1 MEYSSGRSLVMKK
14 MFTIVGVTNFLAVV
28 FLNAF
33 TDLGHKIII
42 QNTVFKVYD
51 GTTQIILSAVVNALM
66 LLPFILVFSP
76 SGYISDRFA
85 KNIVMRYSA
94 LFAIFITL
102 FITLAYYQGWFF
114 TAFALTFLLALQS
127 ALYSP
132 AKYGYIKELVG
143 SKYISEG
150 NGTLQAVTTSA
161 ILLGIIIY
169 TILFETLL
177 GDLFTAKEEILQ
189 IIAPLGWLLVLG
201 SVVEYI
207 LTLKLPNKMVKR
219 SSKKFEFIKYIRG
232 FYLKKNLIMIRRKK
246 EIFDSVIA
254 LSLFWSISQVV
265 LAIFGEY
272 AKSEL
277 GITNT
282 IIVQGVMTL
291 SVIGIVFGSIFS
303 ATFSKYYINSGISAL
318 SALGMS
324 IILFVIPFTTNT
336 ILLCFEFIL
345 FGFFSGMLLVPLNAK
360 IQHLSTDIHLGTI
373 LAGNNFIQTLFM
385 FSFLLLTTIFAYFGM
400 NAKILFFIMGFV
412 ALYLLY
418 LLLKRYFVMTIWSI
432 FESILKIRYR
442 YNYVGLEHIPQNSSI
457 LLAGNHV
464 SWIDWFIVQLPL
476 ERRVVFLIDKE
487 IYNNKFLKYIF
498 KFSDLIPIS
507 QKASKNSFI
516 ETSMKL
522 KNGKIVAIFPEGE
535 ISRSSDVSKFYRGYE
550 FIDRSGSVIVPFYID
565 GVFGSLFARHK
576 GDAKRCFLKKREIT
590 LYFGEPITEAIT
602 PEELREKVINLKR
615 M

>member
-1 MEYSSGRSLVMKK
+1 MKK
-14 MFTIVGVTNFLAVV
+14 MFAIVGVINYLAVV

-51 GTTQIILSAVVNALM
+51 VTTQIILSAIVNALM
-66 LLPFILVFSP
+66 LLPFILAFSP
-76 SGYISDRFA
+76 SGYLSDRFA
-85 KNIVMRYSA
+85 KNIIMKHAA
-94 LFAIFITL
+94 LLAV
-102 FITLAYYQGWFF
+102 FITLAITFSYYQGWFF

-143 SKYISEG
+143 IKYISEG
-150 NGTLQAVTTSA
+150 NGAVQAVTTSA

-177 GDLFTAKEEILQ
+177 GDVFSTKEDILKT
-189 IIAPLGWLLVLG
+189 IAPLGWLLVLG
-201 SVVEYI
+201 SVVEY
-207 LTLKLPNKMVKR
+207 LLALKLPNMSVKITR
-219 SSKKFEFIKYIRG
+219 KKFEFAKYIKG
-232 FYLKKNLIMIRRKK
+232 FYLKKNLIILRRKK
-246 EIFDSVIA
+246 EVFDSVIA

-282 IIVQGVMTL
+282 IIVQGVMTF
-291 SVIGIVFGSIFS
+291 SVIGIVFGSMLSS
-303 ATFSKYYINSGISAL
+303 AFSKYYINIGLSTL
-318 SALGMS
+318 SAFG
-324 IILFVIPFTTNT
+324 IAVILFIIPFTTNT
-336 ILLCFEFIL
+336 LLLGVEFIL
-345 FGFFSGMLLVPLNAK
+345 FGLFSGILLVPLNAK
-360 IQHLSTDIHLGTI
+360 IQHLSPDIHLGTV
-373 LAGNNFIQTLFM
+373 LAGNNFVQTLFM
-385 FSFLLLTTIFAYFGM
+385 FSFLVLTTIFAYFGM
-400 NAKILFFIMGFV
+400 NAKVLFFIIGIV

-418 LLLKRYFVMTIWSI
+418 LLLKRYFVMAVWTL

-442 YNYVGLEHIPQNSSI
+442 CTYIGLEHIPRDSPI

-476 ERRVVFLIDKE
+476 EKRVVFLIDKD
-487 IYNNKFLKYIF
+487 IYNNKFLKPIF
-498 KFSDLIPIS
+498 KLGDLIPIS
-507 QKASKNSFI
+507 QKASKDSFI

-535 ISRSSDVSKFYRGYE
+535 ISRSSDIAKFYRGYK
-550 FIDRSGSVIVPFYID
+550 FIDRSSATIVPFYID

-576 GDAKRCFLKKREIT
+576 GEYKRNFFRKREIT
-590 LYFGEPITEAIT
+590 LYFGEPISHDIKAD
-602 PEELREKVINLKR
+602 ELREIVINLKR
-615 M
+615 I

>member
-1 MEYSSGRSLVMKK
+1 
-14 MFTIVGVTNFLAVV
+14 
-28 FLNAF
+28 
-33 TDLGHKIII
+33 
-42 QNTVFKVYD
+42 
-51 GTTQIILSAVVNALM
+51 
-66 LLPFILVFSP
+66 
-76 SGYISDRFA
+76 
-85 KNIVMRYSA
+85 
-94 LFAIFITL
+94 
-102 FITLAYYQGWFF
+102 
-114 TAFALTFLLALQS
+114 
-127 ALYSP
+127 
-132 AKYGYIKELVG
+132 
-143 SKYISEG
+143 
-150 NGTLQAVTTSA
+150 
-161 ILLGIIIY
+161 
-169 TILFETLL
+169 
-177 GDLFTAKEEILQ
+177 
-189 IIAPLGWLLVLG
+189 
-201 SVVEYI
+201 
-207 LTLKLPNKMVKR
+207 
-219 SSKKFEFIKYIRG
+219 
-232 FYLKKNLIMIRRKK
+232 
-246 EIFDSVIA
+246 VIA

-336 ILLCFEFIL
+336 VLLGFEFIL

-412 ALYLLY
+412 SLYLLY
-418 LLLKRYFVMTIWSI
+418 LLLKRYFVMTIWSV

-464 SWIDWFIVQLPL
+464 SWIDWFIIQLPL

-487 IYNNKFLKYIF
+487 IYNNKFLKHIF

-550 FIDRSGSVIVPFYID
+550 FIDRGKSVIIPFYID

-576 GDAKRCFLKKREIT
+576 GDARRCFLKKREIT
-590 LYFGEPITEAIT
+590 LYFGEPITENIT

-615 M
+615 I

>member
-1 MEYSSGRSLVMKK
+1 M
-14 MFTIVGVTNFLAVV
+14 AVV

-51 GTTQIILSAVVNALM
+51 VTTQIILSAIVNALM
-66 LLPFILVFSP
+66 LLPFILAFSP
-76 SGYISDRFA
+76 SGYLSDRFA
-85 KNIVMRYSA
+85 KNIIMKHAA
-94 LFAIFITL
+94 LLAV
-102 FITLAYYQGWFF
+102 FITLAITFSYYQGWFF

-143 SKYISEG
+143 IKYISEG
-150 NGTLQAVTTSA
+150 NGAVQAVTTSA

-177 GDLFTAKEEILQ
+177 GDVFSTKEDILKT
-189 IIAPLGWLLVLG
+189 IAPLGWLLVLG
-201 SVVEYI
+201 SVVEY
-207 LTLKLPNKMVKR
+207 LLALKLPNMSVKITR
-219 SSKKFEFIKYIRG
+219 KKFEFAKYIKG
-232 FYLKKNLIMIRRKK
+232 FYLKKNLIILRRKK
-246 EIFDSVIA
+246 EVFDSVIA

-282 IIVQGVMTL
+282 IIVQGVMTF
-291 SVIGIVFGSIFS
+291 SVIGIVFGSMLSS
-303 ATFSKYYINSGISAL
+303 AFSKYYINIGLSTL
-318 SALGMS
+318 SAFG
-324 IILFVIPFTTNT
+324 IAVILFIIPFTTNT
-336 ILLCFEFIL
+336 LLLGVEFIL
-345 FGFFSGMLLVPLNAK
+345 FGLFSGILLVPLNAK
-360 IQHLSTDIHLGTI
+360 IQHLSPDIHLGTV
-373 LAGNNFIQTLFM
+373 LAGNNFVQTLFM
-385 FSFLLLTTIFAYFGM
+385 FSFLVLTTIFAYFGM
-400 NAKILFFIMGFV
+400 NAKVLFFIIGIV

-418 LLLKRYFVMTIWSI
+418 LLLKRYFVMAVWTL

-442 YNYVGLEHIPQNSSI
+442 CTYIGLEHIPRDSPI

-476 ERRVVFLIDKE
+476 EKRVVFLIDKD
-487 IYNNKFLKYIF
+487 IYNNKFLKPIF
-498 KFSDLIPIS
+498 KLGDLIPIS
-507 QKASKNSFI
+507 QKASKDSFI

-535 ISRSSDVSKFYRGYE
+535 ISRSSDIAKFYRGYK
-550 FIDRSGSVIVPFYID
+550 FIDRSSATIVPFYID

-576 GDAKRCFLKKREIT
+576 GEYKRNFFRKREIT
-590 LYFGEPITEAIT
+590 LYFGEPISHDIKAD
-602 PEELREKVINLKR
+602 ELREIVINLKR
-615 M
+615 I

>member
-1 MEYSSGRSLVMKK
+1 MKK
-14 MFTIVGVTNFLAVV
+14 MFAIVGVINYLAVV

-51 GTTQIILSAVVNALM
+51 GTTQIMLTAVVNALM
-66 LLPFILVFSP
+66 LLPFILAFSP
-76 SGYISDRFA
+76 SGYLSDRFA
-85 KNIVMRYSA
+85 KNIIMKHAA
-94 LFAIFITL
+94 LLAVFITL
-102 FITLAYYQGWFF
+102 TITFSYYQGWFF

-143 SKYISEG
+143 IKYISEG
-150 NGTLQAVTTSA
+150 NGAVQAVTTSA

-177 GDLFTAKEEILQ
+177 GDVFSTKEDILKT
-189 IIAPLGWLLVLG
+189 IAPLGWLLVLG
-201 SVVEYI
+201 SVVEY
-207 LTLKLPNKMVKR
+207 LLALKLPNMSIKTTR
-219 SSKKFEFIKYIRG
+219 KKFEFAKYIKG
-232 FYLKKNLIMIRRKK
+232 FYLKKNLIILRRKK
-246 EIFDSVIA
+246 EVFDSVIA

-282 IIVQGVMTL
+282 IVVQGVMTF
-291 SVIGIVFGSIFS
+291 SVIGIVFGSILS
-303 ATFSKYYINSGISAL
+303 SVFSKYYVNIGLSTL
-318 SALGMS
+318 SAFG
-324 IILFVIPFTTNT
+324 IAVILFIIPFTTNT
-336 ILLCFEFIL
+336 LLLGVEFIL
-345 FGFFSGMLLVPLNAK
+345 FGLFSGILLVPLNAK
-360 IQHLSTDIHLGTI
+360 IQHLSPDIHLGTV
-373 LAGNNFIQTLFM
+373 LAGNNFVQTLFM
-385 FSFLLLTTIFAYFGM
+385 FSFLVLTTIFAYFGM
-400 NAKILFFIMGFV
+400 NAKVLFFVIGIV

-418 LLLKRYFVMTIWSI
+418 LLLKRYFVMAVWTL

-442 YNYVGLEHIPQNSSI
+442 CTYIGLEHIPRDLPI

-476 ERRVVFLIDKE
+476 ERRVVFLIDKD
-487 IYNNKFLKYIF
+487 IYNNKFLKPIF
-498 KFSDLIPIS
+498 KLGDLIPIS
-507 QKASKNSFI
+507 QKASKDSFI

-535 ISRSSDVSKFYRGYE
+535 ISRSSDIAKFYRGYK
-550 FIDRSGSVIVPFYID
+550 FIDRSGAAIVPFYID

-576 GDAKRCFLKKREIT
+576 GEYKKNFFRKREIT
-590 LYFGEPITEAIT
+590 LYFGEPISHDIKAD
-602 PEELREKVINLKR
+602 ELREIVINLKR
-615 M
+615 I

>member
-1 MEYSSGRSLVMKK
+1 MKK
-14 MFTIVGVTNFLAVV
+14 MFAIVGVINYLAVV

-51 GTTQIILSAVVNALM
+51 GTTQIILSAIVNALM
-66 LLPFILVFSP
+66 LLPFILAFSP
-76 SGYISDRFA
+76 SGYLSDRFA
-85 KNIVMRYSA
+85 KNIIMKHAA
-94 LFAIFITL
+94 LLAVFITL
-102 FITLAYYQGWFF
+102 TITFSYYQGWFF

-143 SKYISEG
+143 IKYISEG
-150 NGTLQAVTTSA
+150 NGAVQAVTTSA

-177 GDLFTAKEEILQ
+177 GDVFSTKEDILKT
-189 IIAPLGWLLVLG
+189 IAPLGWLLVLG
-201 SVVEYI
+201 SVVEC
-207 LTLKLPNKMVKR
+207 LLALKLPNMSVKTTR
-219 SSKKFEFIKYIRG
+219 KKFEFAKYIKG
-232 FYLKKNLIMIRRKK
+232 FYLKKNLIILRRKK
-246 EIFDSVIA
+246 EVFDSVIA

-282 IIVQGVMTL
+282 IIVQGVMTF
-291 SVIGIVFGSIFS
+291 SVIGIVFGSMLSS
-303 ATFSKYYINSGISAL
+303 AFSKYYINIGLSTL
-318 SALGMS
+318 SAFG
-324 IILFVIPFTTNT
+324 IAVILFIIPFTTNT
-336 ILLCFEFIL
+336 LLLGVEFIL
-345 FGFFSGMLLVPLNAK
+345 FGLFSGILLVPLNAK
-360 IQHLSTDIHLGTI
+360 IQHLSPDIHLGTV
-373 LAGNNFIQTLFM
+373 LAGNNFVQTLFM
-385 FSFLLLTTIFAYFGM
+385 FSFLVLTTIFAYFGM
-400 NAKILFFIMGFV
+400 NAKVLFFIIGIV

-418 LLLKRYFVMTIWSI
+418 LLLKRYFVMAVWTL

-442 YNYVGLEHIPQNSSI
+442 CTYIGLEHIPRDSPI

-464 SWIDWFIVQLPL
+464 SWIDWFIVQLPF
-476 ERRVVFLIDKE
+476 ERRVVFLIDKD
-487 IYNNKFLKYIF
+487 IYNNKFLKPIF
-498 KFSDLIPIS
+498 KLGDLIPIS
-507 QKASKNSFI
+507 QKASKDSFI

-535 ISRSSDVSKFYRGYE
+535 ISRSSDIAKFYRGYK
-550 FIDRSGSVIVPFYID
+550 FIDRSGATIVPFYID

-576 GDAKRCFLKKREIT
+576 GEYKRNFFRKREIT
-590 LYFGEPITEAIT
+590 LYFGEPISHDIKAD
-602 PEELREKVINLKR
+602 ELREIVINLKR
-615 M
+615 I

>member
-1 MEYSSGRSLVMKK
+1 MKK
-14 MFTIVGVTNFLAVV
+14 MFAIVGVINYLAVV

-51 GTTQIILSAVVNALM
+51 GTTQIMLTAVVNALM
-66 LLPFILVFSP
+66 LLPFILAFSP
-76 SGYISDRFA
+76 SGYLSDRFA
-85 KNIVMRYSA
+85 KNIIMKHAA
-94 LFAIFITL
+94 LLAVFITL
-102 FITLAYYQGWFF
+102 TITFSYYQGWFF

-143 SKYISEG
+143 IKYISEG
-150 NGTLQAVTTSA
+150 NGAVQAVTTSA

-177 GDLFTAKEEILQ
+177 GDVFATKEDILKT
-189 IIAPLGWLLVLG
+189 IAPLGWLLVLG
-201 SVVEYI
+201 SIVEYM
-207 LTLKLPNKMVKR
+207 LSLKLPNKMTKATR
-219 SSKKFEFIKYIRG
+219 KKFEFLKYIKG
-232 FYLKKNLIMIRRKK
+232 FYLKKNLIMLRRKK
-246 EIFDSVIA
+246 EVFDSVIA

-282 IIVQGVMTL
+282 IVVQGVMTF
-291 SVIGIVFGSIFS
+291 SVIGIVFGSMLS
-303 ATFSKYYINSGISAL
+303 SVFSKYYINIGLSTLSTFGIAV
-318 SALGMS
+318 
-324 IILFVIPFTTNT
+324 ILFIIPFTTNT
-336 ILLCFEFIL
+336 LLLGVEFIL
-345 FGFFSGMLLVPLNAK
+345 FGLFSGILLVPLNAK
-360 IQHLSTDIHLGTI
+360 IQHLSPDIHLGTV
-373 LAGNNFIQTLFM
+373 LAGNNFVQTLFM
-385 FSFLLLTTIFAYFGM
+385 FSFLVLTTLFAYFGM
-400 NAKILFFIMGFV
+400 NAKVLFFVMGIV

-418 LLLKRYFVMTIWSI
+418 LLLKRYFVMAVWTF

-442 YNYVGLEHIPQNSSI
+442 CTYIGLEHIPRDLPI

-476 ERRVVFLIDKE
+476 ERRVVFLIDKD
-487 IYNNKFLKYIF
+487 IYNNKFLKPIF
-498 KFSDLIPIS
+498 KLGDLIPIS
-507 QKASKNSFI
+507 QKASKDSFI

-535 ISRSSDVSKFYRGYE
+535 ISRSSDIAKFYRGYE
-550 FIDRSGSVIVPFYID
+550 FIDRSGAVIVPFYID

-576 GDAKRCFLKKREIT
+576 GEYKRNFFRKREIT
-590 LYFGEPITEAIT
+590 LYFGEPISQEIKAD
-602 PEELREKVINLKR
+602 ELRERVVKLKS
-615 M
+615 

>member
-1 MEYSSGRSLVMKK
+1 MKK
-14 MFTIVGVTNFLAVV
+14 MFAIVGVINYLAVV

-51 GTTQIILSAVVNALM
+51 GTTQIILSAIVNALM
-66 LLPFILVFSP
+66 LLPFILAFSP
-76 SGYISDRFA
+76 SGYLSDRFA
-85 KNIVMRYSA
+85 KNIIMKHAA
-94 LFAIFITL
+94 LLAV
-102 FITLAYYQGWFF
+102 FITLAITFSYYQGWFF

-143 SKYISEG
+143 IKYISEG
-150 NGTLQAVTTSA
+150 NGAVQAVTTSA

-177 GDLFTAKEEILQ
+177 GDVFSTKEDILKT
-189 IIAPLGWLLVLG
+189 IAPLGWLLVLG
-201 SVVEYI
+201 SVVEY
-207 LTLKLPNKMVKR
+207 LLALKLPNMSVKITR
-219 SSKKFEFIKYIRG
+219 KKFEFAKYIKG
-232 FYLKKNLIMIRRKK
+232 FYLKKNLIILRRKK
-246 EIFDSVIA
+246 EVFDSVIA

-282 IIVQGVMTL
+282 IIVQGVMTF
-291 SVIGIVFGSIFS
+291 SVIGIVFGSMLSS
-303 ATFSKYYINSGISAL
+303 AFSKYYINIGLSTL
-318 SALGMS
+318 SAFG
-324 IILFVIPFTTNT
+324 IAVILFIIPFTTNT
-336 ILLCFEFIL
+336 LLLGVEFIL
-345 FGFFSGMLLVPLNAK
+345 FGLFSGILLVPLNAK
-360 IQHLSTDIHLGTI
+360 IQHLSPDIHLGTV
-373 LAGNNFIQTLFM
+373 LAGNNFVQTLFM
-385 FSFLLLTTIFAYFGM
+385 FSFLVLTTIFAYFGM
-400 NAKILFFIMGFV
+400 NAKVLFFIIGIV

-418 LLLKRYFVMTIWSI
+418 LLLKRYFVMAVWTL

-442 YNYVGLEHIPQNSSI
+442 CTYIGLEHIPRDSPI

-476 ERRVVFLIDKE
+476 EKRVVFLIDKD
-487 IYNNKFLKYIF
+487 IYNNKFLKPIF
-498 KFSDLIPIS
+498 KLGDLIPIS
-507 QKASKNSFI
+507 QKASKDSFI

-535 ISRSSDVSKFYRGYE
+535 ISRSSDIAKFYRGYK
-550 FIDRSGSVIVPFYID
+550 FIDRSSATIVPFYID

-576 GDAKRCFLKKREIT
+576 GEYKRNFFRKREIT
-590 LYFGEPITEAIT
+590 LYFGEPISHDIKAD
-602 PEELREKVINLKR
+602 ELREIVINLKR
-615 M
+615 I

>member
-1 MEYSSGRSLVMKK
+1 MKK
-14 MFTIVGVTNFLAVV
+14 MFAIVGVINYLAVV

-51 GTTQIILSAVVNALM
+51 VTTQIILSAIVNALM
-66 LLPFILVFSP
+66 LLPFILAFSP
-76 SGYISDRFA
+76 SGYLSDRFA
-85 KNIVMRYSA
+85 KNIIMKHAA
-94 LFAIFITL
+94 LLAV
-102 FITLAYYQGWFF
+102 FITLAITFSYYQGWFF

-143 SKYISEG
+143 IKYISEG
-150 NGTLQAVTTSA
+150 NGAVQAVTTSA

-177 GDLFTAKEEILQ
+177 GDVFSTKEDILKT
-189 IIAPLGWLLVLG
+189 IAPLGWLLVLG
-201 SVVEYI
+201 SVVEY
-207 LTLKLPNKMVKR
+207 LLALKLPNMSVKITR
-219 SSKKFEFIKYIRG
+219 KKFEFAKYIKG
-232 FYLKKNLIMIRRKK
+232 FYLKKNLIILRRKK
-246 EIFDSVIA
+246 EVFDSVIA

-282 IIVQGVMTL
+282 IIVQGVMTF
-291 SVIGIVFGSIFS
+291 SVIGLVFGSMLSS
-303 ATFSKYYINSGISAL
+303 AFSKYYINIGLSTL
-318 SALGMS
+318 SAFG
-324 IILFVIPFTTNT
+324 IAVILFIIPFTTNT
-336 ILLCFEFIL
+336 LLLGVEFIL
-345 FGFFSGMLLVPLNAK
+345 FGLFSGILLVPLNAK
-360 IQHLSTDIHLGTI
+360 IQHLSPDIHLGTV
-373 LAGNNFIQTLFM
+373 LAGNNFVQTLFM
-385 FSFLLLTTIFAYFGM
+385 FSFLVLTTIFAYFGM
-400 NAKILFFIMGFV
+400 NAKVLFFIIGIV

-418 LLLKRYFVMTIWSI
+418 LLLKRYFVMAVWTL

-442 YNYVGLEHIPQNSSI
+442 CTYIGLEHIPRDLPI

-476 ERRVVFLIDKE
+476 EKRVVFLIDKD
-487 IYNNKFLKYIF
+487 IYNNKFLKPIF
-498 KFSDLIPIS
+498 KLGDLIPIS
-507 QKASKNSFI
+507 QKASKDSFI

-535 ISRSSDVSKFYRGYE
+535 ISRSSDIAKFYRGYK
-550 FIDRSGSVIVPFYID
+550 FIDRSGAMIVPFYID

-576 GDAKRCFLKKREIT
+576 GEYKRNFFRKREIT
-590 LYFGEPITEAIT
+590 LYFGEPISHDIKAD
-602 PEELREKVINLKR
+602 ELREIVINLKR
-615 M
+615 I

>member
-1 MEYSSGRSLVMKK
+1 MKK
-14 MFTIVGVTNFLAVV
+14 MFAIVGVINYLAVV

-51 GTTQIILSAVVNALM
+51 GTTQIILSAIVNALM
-66 LLPFILVFSP
+66 LLPFILAFSP
-76 SGYISDRFA
+76 SGYLSDRFA
-85 KNIVMRYSA
+85 KNIIMKHAA
-94 LFAIFITL
+94 LLAV
-102 FITLAYYQGWFF
+102 FITLAITFSYYQGWFF

-143 SKYISEG
+143 IKYISEG
-150 NGTLQAVTTSA
+150 NGAVQAVTTSA

-177 GDLFTAKEEILQ
+177 GDVFSTKEDILKT
-189 IIAPLGWLLVLG
+189 IAPLGWLLVLG
-201 SVVEYI
+201 SIVEYM
-207 LTLKLPNKMVKR
+207 LSLKLPNKMTKATR
-219 SSKKFEFIKYIRG
+219 KKFEFLKYIKG
-232 FYLKKNLIMIRRKK
+232 FYLKKNLIMLRRKK
-246 EIFDSVIA
+246 EVFDSVIA

-282 IIVQGVMTL
+282 IIVQGVMTF
-291 SVIGIVFGSIFS
+291 SVIGIVFGSMLSS
-303 ATFSKYYINSGISAL
+303 AFSKYYINIGLSTL
-318 SALGMS
+318 SAFG
-324 IILFVIPFTTNT
+324 IAVILFIIPFTTNT
-336 ILLCFEFIL
+336 LLLGVEFIL
-345 FGFFSGMLLVPLNAK
+345 FGLFSGILLVPLNAK
-360 IQHLSTDIHLGTI
+360 IQHLSPDIHLGTV
-373 LAGNNFIQTLFM
+373 LAGNNFVQTLFM
-385 FSFLLLTTIFAYFGM
+385 FSFLVLTTIFAYFGM
-400 NAKILFFIMGFV
+400 NAKVLFFIIGIV

-418 LLLKRYFVMTIWSI
+418 LLLKRYFVMAVWTL

-442 YNYVGLEHIPQNSSI
+442 CTYIGLEHIPRDLPI

-476 ERRVVFLIDKE
+476 EKRVVFLIDKD
-487 IYNNKFLKYIF
+487 IYNNKFLKPIF
-498 KFSDLIPIS
+498 KLGDLIPIS
-507 QKASKNSFI
+507 QKASKDSFI

-535 ISRSSDVSKFYRGYE
+535 ISRSSDIAKFYRGYK
-550 FIDRSGSVIVPFYID
+550 FIDRSGAMIVPFYID

-576 GDAKRCFLKKREIT
+576 GEYKRNFFRKREIT
-590 LYFGEPITEAIT
+590 LYFGEPISHDIKAD
-602 PEELREKVINLKR
+602 ELREIVINLKR
-615 M
+615 I

>member
-1 MEYSSGRSLVMKK
+1 MKK
-14 MFTIVGVTNFLAVV
+14 MFAIVGVINYLAVV

-51 GTTQIILSAVVNALM
+51 GTTQIILSAIVNALM
-66 LLPFILVFSP
+66 LLPFILAFSP
-76 SGYISDRFA
+76 SGYLSDRFA
-85 KNIVMRYSA
+85 KNIIMKHAA
-94 LFAIFITL
+94 LLAV
-102 FITLAYYQGWFF
+102 FITLAITFFYYQGWFF

-143 SKYISEG
+143 IKYISEG
-150 NGTLQAVTTSA
+150 NGAVQAVTTSA

-177 GDLFTAKEEILQ
+177 GDVFSTKEDILKT
-189 IIAPLGWLLVLG
+189 IAPLGWLLVLG
-201 SVVEYI
+201 SVVEYLI
-207 LTLKLPNKMVKR
+207 ALKLPNMSIKTTR
-219 SSKKFEFIKYIRG
+219 KKFEFAKYIKG
-232 FYLKKNLIMIRRKK
+232 FYLKKNLIILRRKK
-246 EIFDSVIA
+246 EVFDSVIA

-282 IIVQGVMTL
+282 IVVQGVMTF
-291 SVIGIVFGSIFS
+291 SVIGIVFGSMLSS
-303 ATFSKYYINSGISAL
+303 AFSKYYINIGLSTL
-318 SALGMS
+318 SAFG
-324 IILFVIPFTTNT
+324 IAVILFIIPFTTNT
-336 ILLCFEFIL
+336 LLLGVEFIL
-345 FGFFSGMLLVPLNAK
+345 FGLFSGILLVPLNAK
-360 IQHLSTDIHLGTI
+360 IQHLSPDIHLGTV
-373 LAGNNFIQTLFM
+373 LAGNNFVQTLFM
-385 FSFLLLTTIFAYFGM
+385 FSFLVLTTIFAYFGM
-400 NAKILFFIMGFV
+400 NAKVLFFVIGIV

-418 LLLKRYFVMTIWSI
+418 LLLKRYFVMAVWTL

-442 YNYVGLEHIPQNSSI
+442 CTYIGLEHIPRDLPI

-464 SWIDWFIVQLPL
+464 SWIDWFIVQLPF
-476 ERRVVFLIDKE
+476 ERRVVFLIDKD
-487 IYNNKFLKYIF
+487 IYNNKFLKPIF
-498 KFSDLIPIS
+498 KLGDLIPIS
-507 QKASKNSFI
+507 QKASKDSFI

-535 ISRSSDVSKFYRGYE
+535 ISRSSDIAKFYRGYK
-550 FIDRSGSVIVPFYID
+550 FIDRSGAAIVPFYID

-576 GDAKRCFLKKREIT
+576 GEYKRNFFRKREIT
-590 LYFGEPITEAIT
+590 LYFGEPISHDIKAD
-602 PEELREKVINLKR
+602 ELREIVINLKR
-615 M
+615 I

>member
-1 MEYSSGRSLVMKK
+1 
-14 MFTIVGVTNFLAVV
+14 MFAIVGVINYLAVV

-51 GTTQIILSAVVNALM
+51 VTTQIILSAIVNALM
-66 LLPFILVFSP
+66 LLPFILAFSP
-76 SGYISDRFA
+76 SGYLSDRFA
-85 KNIVMRYSA
+85 KNIIMKHAA
-94 LFAIFITL
+94 LLAV
-102 FITLAYYQGWFF
+102 FITLAITFSYYQGWFF

-143 SKYISEG
+143 IKYISEG
-150 NGTLQAVTTSA
+150 NGAVQAVTTSA

-177 GDLFTAKEEILQ
+177 GDVFSTKEDILKT
-189 IIAPLGWLLVLG
+189 IAPLGWLLVLG
-201 SVVEYI
+201 SVVEY
-207 LTLKLPNKMVKR
+207 LLALKLPNMSVKITR
-219 SSKKFEFIKYIRG
+219 KKFEFAKYIKG
-232 FYLKKNLIMIRRKK
+232 FYLKKNLIILRRKK
-246 EIFDSVIA
+246 EVFDSVIA

-282 IIVQGVMTL
+282 IIVQGVMTF
-291 SVIGIVFGSIFS
+291 SVIGIVFGSMLSS
-303 ATFSKYYINSGISAL
+303 AFSKYYINIGLSTL
-318 SALGMS
+318 SAFG
-324 IILFVIPFTTNT
+324 IAVILFIIPFTTNT
-336 ILLCFEFIL
+336 LLLGVEFIL
-345 FGFFSGMLLVPLNAK
+345 FGLFSGILLVPLNAK
-360 IQHLSTDIHLGTI
+360 IQHLSPDIHLGTV
-373 LAGNNFIQTLFM
+373 LAGNNFVQTLFM
-385 FSFLLLTTIFAYFGM
+385 FSFLVLTTIFAYFGM
-400 NAKILFFIMGFV
+400 NAKVLFFIIGIV

-418 LLLKRYFVMTIWSI
+418 LLLKRYFVMAVWTL

-442 YNYVGLEHIPQNSSI
+442 CTYIGLEHIPRDSPI

-476 ERRVVFLIDKE
+476 EKRVVFLIDKD
-487 IYNNKFLKYIF
+487 IYNNKFLKPIF
-498 KFSDLIPIS
+498 KLGDLIPIS
-507 QKASKNSFI
+507 QKASKDSFI

-535 ISRSSDVSKFYRGYE
+535 ISRSSDIAKFYRGYK
-550 FIDRSGSVIVPFYID
+550 FIDRSSATIVPFYID

-576 GDAKRCFLKKREIT
+576 GEYKRNFFRKREIT
-590 LYFGEPITEAIT
+590 LYFGEPISHDIKAD
-602 PEELREKVINLKR
+602 ELREIVINLKR
-615 M
+615 I